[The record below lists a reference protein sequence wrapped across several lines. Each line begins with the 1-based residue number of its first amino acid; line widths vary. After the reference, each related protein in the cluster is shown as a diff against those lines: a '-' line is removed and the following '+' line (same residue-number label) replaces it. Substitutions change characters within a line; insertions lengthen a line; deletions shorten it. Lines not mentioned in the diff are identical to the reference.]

1 MILFFQKKRLLAYY
15 NILHR
20 KWNSDIYI
28 KTLGEVVRANYKKK
42 LYSCLIFNY
51 SLFLQSHVFVCIITE
66 QCTYERAISNTGV
79 NAGMEEYK
87 HEADHV
93 TPYKMKLIRALFS
106 IPL

>member
-28 KTLGEVVRANYKKK
+28 KTLGEVVRPNYKKK

-51 SLFLQSHVFVCIITE
+51 LLFFQSHVFACIITE
-66 QCTYERAISNTGV
+66 QCTYEQASSNTGV